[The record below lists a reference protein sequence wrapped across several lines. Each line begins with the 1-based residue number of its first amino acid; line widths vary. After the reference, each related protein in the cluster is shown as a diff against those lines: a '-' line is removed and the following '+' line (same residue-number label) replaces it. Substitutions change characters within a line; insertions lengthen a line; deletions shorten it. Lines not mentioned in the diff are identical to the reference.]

1 MCPKPSK
8 NKAKGKEVMKNKQNG
23 INNSENSK
31 VVARK
36 KSKGNIK
43 HDKRMMKKKAKS
55 ATEAPDDSKFK
66 KPPGVEMC
74 QTSDRSSTEETIEPG
89 ENDGRGN
96 DLDISNQV
104 ESAFVQSI
112 IGKTGLKVGRDKE
125 DVLRPVKLN
134 LTEEELQ
141 EECLDGFKRVKK
153 GKIAKG
159 GINKTSEGFGFEA
172 YKYIIEGKPDR
183 GTEFLTRALAL
194 DSSDIR
200 HYFNRSYSQLCSGN
214 YEEALRD
221 IQFVMTHTDDTI
233 NLSRLKCRQGQIFMR
248 MEEFEKAEQCF
259 KECLNLFPNNKVVRC
274 ELFRSKIAKTRNIED
289 SPENSI
295 SISDADIYESDSE
308 ENPSYARLFMEMANF
323 SSFAK
328 DDLPYREPNE
338 NKNTS
343 STSDSK
349 VVRRG
354 QSEYQSSEIAQHITP
369 SPAIR
374 ELRVINA
381 SGAKKAVLKTPPKI
395 NVNNRAVWVGSLT
408 SAITESALK
417 RAFSCYGRVASVYRT
432 PDSTCAFVNFENAA
446 SAKLALDAQSLNVNG
461 QLLPIR
467 LNRRAK

>member
-274 ELFRSKIAKTRNIED
+274 ELFRSKIGYRI
-289 SPENSI
+289 
-295 SISDADIYESDSE
+295 
-308 ENPSYARLFMEMANF
+308 
-323 SSFAK
+323 
-328 DDLPYREPNE
+328 PY
-338 NKNTS
+338 
-343 STSDSK
+343 
-349 VVRRG
+349 
-354 QSEYQSSEIAQHITP
+354 
-369 SPAIR
+369 
-374 ELRVINA
+374 
-381 SGAKKAVLKTPPKI
+381 
-395 NVNNRAVWVGSLT
+395 
-408 SAITESALK
+408 
-417 RAFSCYGRVASVYRT
+417 
-432 PDSTCAFVNFENAA
+432 
-446 SAKLALDAQSLNVNG
+446 
-461 QLLPIR
+461 
-467 LNRRAK
+467 